1 MTGAQELER
10 ALEDA
15 PPERVD
21 LLVLGASSAPVG
33 LEPWTPEA
41 GTWPEGWAA
50 VPAWRGLVDGRTV
63 VALGVALDAAA
74 TEPALHGWRAA
85 FPVWWA
91 SERGAQAVLVL
102 AEGQATGREP
112 FPAGVVHAT
121 DHLDLTA
128 DSPLIGLGASPRGPL
143 FPDRTQV
150 LDPNLVAPAERLL
163 GSQGGVV
170 ACLPPRGAGLAAAGP
185 NALADEADATA
196 TSGASAL
203 AAAAHCGL
211 PALLLVRL
219 SDDALA
225 AEDSPALLPGLLA
238 CLPPPR

>member
-21 LLVLGASSAPVG
+21 LLVLGAASAPVG

-41 GTWPEGWAA
+41 GTWPEGWAT
-50 VPAWRGLVDGRTV
+50 VPAWRGLVAGRTV
-63 VALGVALDAAA
+63 VALGAAPA
-74 TEPALHGWRAA
+74 EPPLPGWRGA

-128 DSPLIGLGASPRGPL
+128 DSPLIGLGASSRGPL

-150 LDPNLVAPAERLL
+150 LDPNLAAPAERLL

-170 ACLPPRGAGLAAAGP
+170 ACLPPQGAGLAAAGP
-185 NALADEADATA
+185 DALADEADATA